1 MVGIT
6 TGPVSVAEIP
16 GDVRFKGIK
25 AAMAPGERGA
35 AAGHGRAQ
43 NWRRNRRSFSKKR
56 RMSSTP
62 YFSMAMRS
70 MPRPK
75 AKPV

>member
-1 MVGIT
+1 L
-6 TGPVSVAEIP
+6 
-16 GDVRFKGIK
+16 
-25 AAMAPGERGA
+25 
-35 AAGHGRAQ
+35 
-43 NWRRNRRSFSKKR
+43 SKKR